1 MRVQLMYKCN
11 LAVCVGVLLV
21 VGGIGVTPARA
32 MLDVCLRRNY
42 LVTIVYA
49 VRTLADAAFL
59 GEFEEVLVPASYT
72 FQFGELCVMM
82 CLH

>member
-1 MRVQLMYKCN
+1 
-11 LAVCVGVLLV
+11 
-21 VGGIGVTPARA
+21 

-42 LVTIVYA
+42 LVTIMYA